1 MHSLNA
7 TMVEGEIGVVLKHM
21 NETIEFTIITSIL
34 ENVDDFQV
42 YNHEQIS
49 LGHFISV
56 VYFSPMPVFGLQI
69 PPSPFNVGHKLVHFQ
84 PCTLFSTKR
93 H

>member
-34 ENVDDFQV
+34 ENVNDLQV
-42 YNHEQIS
+42 YNHGQIS

-56 VYFSPMPVFGLQI
+56 VYFSPMHILRTSDASLPIQ
-69 PPSPFNVGHKLVHFQ
+69 
-84 PCTLFSTKR
+84 CWA
-93 H
+93 